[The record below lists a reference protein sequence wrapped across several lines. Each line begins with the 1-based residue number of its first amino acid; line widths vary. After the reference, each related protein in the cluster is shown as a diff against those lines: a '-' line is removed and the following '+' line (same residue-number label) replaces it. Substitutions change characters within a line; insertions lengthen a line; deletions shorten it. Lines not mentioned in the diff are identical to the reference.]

1 MLPYKFL
8 WGVSLQYLRMQDI
21 CPSTSQNAH
30 IYIKTLHTA
39 CLIAGGEHKLAEYL
53 GVSAA
58 EVEAWLN
65 GRGTPPDS
73 VFLRCV
79 DLVDANRKLGQAQK
93 RKPT

>member
-1 MLPYKFL
+1 
-8 WGVSLQYLRMQDI
+8 MQDI

-39 CLIAGGEHKLAEYL
+39 CLVLGGEHRLAAYL
-53 GVSAA
+53 GVSTDQ
-58 EVEAWLN
+58 VEAWLN

-79 DLVDANRKLGQAQK
+79 DLVESNR
-93 RKPT
+93 RRER

>member
-1 MLPYKFL
+1 
-8 WGVSLQYLRMQDI
+8 MQDI

-39 CLIAGGEHKLAEYL
+39 CLILGGEHRLAAYL
-53 GVSAA
+53 GVPT
-58 EVEAWLN
+58 EVVESWLN

-79 DLVDANRKLGQAQK
+79 DLVESGRQRK
-93 RKPT
+93 R